1 MFMLRVD
8 SDVCICEIVISSS
21 SDGTI
26 RICKSYDLHCLK
38 EL

>member
-1 MFMLRVD
+1 VFMLRVD
-8 SDVCICEIVISSS
+8 SNVCICENVISSS

-26 RICKSYDLHCLK
+26 RICKSSDLHCWK